1 MPEDWDS
8 PKYLCRGRCLRS
20 GKLLKAK
27 QKKKKKEARHVEMS
41 LSRNLSKQGEGDH
54 ARRG

>member
-1 MPEDWDS
+1 MSEKW
-8 PKYLCRGRCLRS
+8 KITK
-20 GKLLKAK
+20 GKE
-27 QKKKKKEARHVEMS
+27 KKKKKARHVEMS

>member
-27 QKKKKKEARHVEMS
+27 KKKKKARHVEMS

>member
-1 MPEDWDS
+1 MSEKW
-8 PKYLCRGRCLRS
+8 KITK
-20 GKLLKAK
+20 GKA
-27 QKKKKKEARHVEMS
+27 KKKKKEARHVEMS

>member
-1 MPEDWDS
+1 MSEKW
-8 PKYLCRGRCLRS
+8 KITK
-20 GKLLKAK
+20 GKE
-27 QKKKKKEARHVEMS
+27 KKKKARHVEMS